1 MDTRNVL
8 DASLQKKA
16 DEIRK
21 KTVEFAVN
29 KGGEHIAPSLSCVD
43 ILTVLYYKI
52 MNISFRHCEE
62 HGDEAIQKSFIPTS
76 LRSSGQALPLAGAP
90 RNDKDAWE
98 NRDRFIL
105 SKGHGCYSLYVIL
118 NDLGII
124 PNSEIENFHNGGS
137 LKGCVEI
144 NHDYGLETSCGS
156 LGHGLPVAV
165 GIAFGA
171 KLQNKDYQVYCLVG
185 DGEMQEGSMWEAI
198 QFAAK
203 HELSNLTLI
212 IDNNGLQ
219 AMDFLDNILVD
230 KNDDTHFERK
240 LSAFGFET
248 VSCNGHNT
256 DKIESA
262 IKTLKNS
269 TKNSPKVVIA
279 KTIKGYGLLCMEN
292 IPKFHFRT
300 PSQEEFN
307 MGNRYE

>member
-1 MDTRNVL
+1 MDTRNIL
-8 DASLQKKA
+8 ISGSLKEKA

-43 ILTVLYYKI
+43 VLTVLYYKV
-52 MNISFRHCEE
+52 MNIPLKNEIATSH
-62 HGDEAIQKSFIPTS
+62 PTD
-76 LRSSGQALPLAGAP
+76 AP
-90 RNDKDAWE
+90 RNDEKEWE

-124 PNSEIENFHNGGS
+124 PDHELENFHRGGT
-137 LKGCVEI
+137 LKGCVEL

-185 DGEMQEGSMWEAI
+185 DGEMQEGSMWEAV

-203 HELSNLTLI
+203 HKLSNLTLI

-219 AMDFLDNILVD
+219 AMDFIENILVD
-230 KNDDTHFERK
+230 KEDESHFERK
-240 LSAFGFET
+240 LSAFGFES
-248 VSCNGHNT
+248 VSCNGHNINE
-256 DKIESA
+256 IESA
-262 IKTLKNS
+262 IEKLNKNP
-269 TKNSPKVVIA
+269 KNKPKALIA
-279 KTIKGYGLLCMEN
+279 KTIKGYGLFCMEN
-292 IPKFHFRT
+292 IPKFHFRMPT
-300 PSQEEFN
+300 QEELN